1 MYLLETSFLIDL
13 TREKRSGDGPA
24 GRLLASLPDSAT
36 LMVSTIT
43 LAQLAVGEHL
53 ATREQTRRRNRDF
66 RRWIEAVCQVL
77 PFEERHAKVFGRL
90 AAELSRSGKQIP
102 ESDLQIA
109 ATAIEDGLVLITR
122 DEKHFPRLDELSLQT
137 Y

>member
-1 MYLLETSFLIDL
+1 MYLVETSFLIDL
-13 TREKRSGDGPA
+13 SREKGRGAGPA
-24 GRLLASLPDSAT
+24 GGLLASVPDSAT

-66 RRWIEAVCQVL
+66 RRWIEAVCEVV
-77 PFEERHAKVFGRL
+77 PFQARHAEVFGRL
-90 AAELSRSGKQIP
+90 AAQLFKSGTPIP

-109 ATAIEDGLVLITR
+109 ATAIEDGLVLIAG
-122 DEKHFPRLDELSLQT
+122 DKKHFPRVEGLSLQT

>member
-13 TREKRSGDGPA
+13 SRERRRAGPA
-24 GRLLASLPDSAT
+24 GGLLATVPDSAA

-66 RRWIEAVCQVL
+66 RRWIKAVCEVV
-77 PFEERHAKVFGRL
+77 PFEARHAEVFGRL
-90 AAELSRSGKQIP
+90 AAQLFMIGTPIP

-109 ATAIEDGLVLITR
+109 ATAIEDGLVLIAG
-122 DEKHFPRLDELSLQT
+122 DEKHFPRVEELSLLT